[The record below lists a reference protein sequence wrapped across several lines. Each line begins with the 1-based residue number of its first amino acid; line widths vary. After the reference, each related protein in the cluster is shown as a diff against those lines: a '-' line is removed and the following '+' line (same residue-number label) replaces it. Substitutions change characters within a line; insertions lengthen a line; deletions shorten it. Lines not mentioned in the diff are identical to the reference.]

1 MKDIFRPGMYPAAAL
16 ALALALPSP
25 ASSADLVTEPAE
37 PTPPVVVAPLVT
49 GSLTLYGW
57 LPWID
62 GDVGVRGAGPVDVS
76 LDPHDILENLN
87 MTFMGSGDIRWGP
100 VGLFGD
106 LVYMDLGKTAATPGP
121 LFGDA
126 TAGLSMTIGTVAGT
140 YQLYEEGND
149 WLQVVGGAR
158 FYNIEAELDLSGG
171 ILPGRSADGSLDWV
185 DPMVGLRGRKELD
198 ANWFLAGNAL
208 IGGFGVG
215 SELSWDVFGGL
226 GYKFNESI
234 SMTAGYRA
242 LGIDYSDNGTVID
255 LVTQGPLVALT
266 FSF

>member
-1 MKDIFRPGMYPAAAL
+1 MSATSKTGLFAGALMVLGAAM
-16 ALALALPSP
+16 PS
-25 ASSADLVTEPAE
+25 AVMAADLVTEPVE
-37 PTPPVVVAPLVT
+37 PTPPVAVTPLVT

-87 MTFMGSGDIRWGP
+87 MTFMGSGEIRWGP

-106 LVYMDLGKTAATPGP
+106 LVYMDLGATQATPGP
-121 LFGDA
+121 LFDDA
-126 TAGLSMTIGTVAGT
+126 TAGLSMTIGTIAGT
-140 YQLYEEGND
+140 YQLYEQGND

-158 FYNIEAELDLSGG
+158 FYNIKADIDLSGG
-171 ILPGRSADGSLDWV
+171 ILAGRSAEGSLDWV

-198 ANWFLAGNAL
+198 PNWFLTGSAL
-208 IGGFGVG
+208 VGGFGVG
-215 SELSWDVFGGL
+215 SELSWDVFGGV
-226 GYKFNESI
+226 GYKFNESV

-242 LGIDYSDNGTVID
+242 LGIDYSDGGTVID